1 MRNFFLFLLVI
12 IFIFQC
18 EQLFAKSAILLKI
31 KSAITPSTNSIIEN
45 CIKYSEDQNAEI
57 LIIQLNTPGGLLE
70 STRDIVQK
78 IFQSKVP
85 VVVWVAPS
93 GARAG
98 SAGVFLTLSAHI
110 AAMAPGT
117 NIGAAHPVGL
127 GGGTDSS
134 VMNDKI
140 VNDAS
145 AFIRSIAQ
153 KRNRNV
159 RWAERSVRE
168 SISAT
173 ETEALENGVIDLV
186 APNIDSLLRGIDKRE
201 IETSSGKRT
210 IDVKNV
216 KVEEFKISWRER
228 LLNLISD
235 PNIAYILLIIGIYGI
250 FFELYNPGSIFP
262 GVIGAICLILAI
274 YSLQMLPINIA
285 GIALIV
291 LAIILFLL
299 EIKVVSYGLL
309 TIAGIISLFLGSIL
323 LIESPNEFMKI
334 SLSVILTIV
343 VTTFL
348 FFTFVITLGIKA
360 QFRTKK
366 LGFEEMIGK
375 VGIVI
380 EKIYPNEKGKIK
392 VMGEIWNATSDQE
405 IDLGNQVV
413 IHEIKDFTL
422 FVKPK

>member
-1 MRNFFLFLLVI
+1 MKKFFLFFFA
-12 IFIFQC
+12 IFILKV
-18 EQLFAKSAILLKI
+18 EPTVSNGVVLLKI
-31 KSAITPSTNSIIEN
+31 KSAITPSILSVITKCLEYTEN
-45 CIKYSEDQNAEI
+45 KNAEVLI
-57 LIIQLNTPGGLLE
+57 LQLDTPGGLLE
-70 STRDIVQK
+70 TTRDIVQK

-85 VVVWVAPS
+85 VVVWVGPS
-93 GARAG
+93 GARAA
-98 SAGVFLTLSAHI
+98 SAGVFITLSAHI
-110 AAMAPGT
+110 AALAPGT

-127 GGGTDSS
+127 GGRSDSS

-145 AFIRSIAQ
+145 AFIRSIAK

-159 RWAERSVRE
+159 DWAERSVRE
-168 SISAT
+168 SASAT
-173 ETEALENGVIDLV
+173 ETEALEKGLIDLI
-186 APNIDSLLRGIDKRE
+186 APDIDSLLRGIDGRE

-210 IDVKNV
+210 LNIRNK
-216 KVEEFKISWRER
+216 KIEEFKISWRDR
-228 LLNLISD
+228 LLNSISD
-235 PNIAYILLIIGIYGI
+235 PNIAYILLMLGIYGI

-299 EIKVVSYGLL
+299 EIKIVSYGLL
-309 TIAGIISLFLGSIL
+309 TIGGIIAFFLGSIL
-323 LIESPNEFMKI
+323 LIESPNEFMRI

-366 LGFEEMIGK
+366 LGFEEMIGQ

-380 EKIYPNEKGKIK
+380 EKINPTKKGKIK
-392 VMGEIWNATSDQE
+392 VMGEIWNAISDRE
-405 IDLGNQVV
+405 IEVGQHVV
-413 IHEIKDFTL
+413 IHKADTFTL